1 MKILYKIFK
10 EKPDGDGSWING
22 GFFVIK
28 PSVINLIE
36 DDYTIWEEE
45 PLTNLA
51 KNNELYAYKHDGFWQ
66 PMDTLREKTMLNRLW
81 DKGNA
86 PWKTWK

>member
-1 MKILYKIFK
+1 MYKIFK